1 MKNFNIYKGE
11 SKLGTFEPDNF
22 INAPQ
27 NYIPSKGLINA
38 VNVAISLGQPLLLTG
53 EPGTG
58 KSHLAYSIAH
68 ELNLGKPLVFRTK
81 TTSTSRDL
89 FYTYDA
95 LSHFRSVQTKQNL
108 DINTFIREGAL
119 GAAIKSK
126 SRKVVLID
134 EIDKAPRDLPNDIL
148 NEIESLSFEVAE
160 TGAFFESEH
169 KNRPIVIMTSNSE
182 KNLPDAFLRRCIF
195 YHLPFPSSDELLA
208 ILDARLTSEFFN
220 NTELEQLIKHFLTL
234 RQKFIKRKK
243 PATAELLSWLQIL
256 EQLNFKKLENIN
268 EFDKLSE
275 EQKELLLISYSVLA
289 KTSDDFKDLKQKFV
303 NGNL

>member
-208 ILDARLTSEFFN
+208 ILYARLTSEFFN

>member
-1 MKNFNIYKGE
+1 MKNFNIYKG
-11 SKLGTFEPDNF
+11 SDKLSSFEADDS
-22 INAPQ
+22 INSPE

-38 VNVAISLGQPLLLTG
+38 VNVSISLGQPLLLTG

-68 ELNLGKPLVFRTK
+68 ELDLGKPLVFRTK

-95 LSHFRSVQTKQNL
+95 LSHFRSVQTKQDH

-119 GAAIKSK
+119 GAAIKSG

-148 NEIESLSFEVAE
+148 NEIESLSYEVAE
-160 TGAFFESEH
+160 TGAFFEA
-169 KNRPIVIMTSNSE
+169 KNQNRPIVIMTSNSE

-195 YHLPFPSSDELLA
+195 YHLPFPSSQELFA
-208 ILDARLTSEFFN
+208 ILNARLSSNFFN
-220 NTELEQLIKHFLTL
+220 SEELEKLVQHFLAL
-234 RQKFIKRKK
+234 RTKYIKRKK
-243 PATAELLSWLQIL
+243 PATAELLSWLQIM
-256 EQLNFKKLENIN
+256 EQLEFKNLENIN
-268 EFDKLSE
+268 DFEKLSD
-275 EQKELLLISYSVLA
+275 EQKELLLISYSALA
-289 KTSDDFKDLKQKFV
+289 KTSEDFKDLKR
-303 NGNL
+303 NLGHDKS

>member
-1 MKNFNIYKGE
+1 MKDFNIYKGDAT
-11 SKLGTFEPDNF
+11 LGSFEQDNF

-27 NYIPSKGLINA
+27 SYIPSKGLINA

-81 TTSTSRDL
+81 TTSSSRDL

-95 LSHFRSVQTKQNL
+95 LSHFRSVQTKQEI
-108 DINTFIREGAL
+108 DINNFIRDGAL
-119 GAAIKSK
+119 GAAIKANE
-126 SRKVVLID
+126 RKVVLID

-148 NEIESLSFEVAE
+148 NEIESLSFEVSE
-160 TGAFFESEH
+160 TGSFFESENKH
-169 KNRPIVIMTSNSE
+169 RPIVIMTSNSE

-195 YHLPFPSSDELLA
+195 YHLSFPNTEELLA
-208 ILDARLTSEFFN
+208 ILKARLTSNFFN
-220 NTELEQLIKHFLTL
+220 SNELEQLLDHFQAL
-234 RQKFIKRKK
+234 RSKYIKRKK
-243 PATAELLSWLQIL
+243 PATAELLSWLQIM
-256 EQLNFKKLENIN
+256 EQLNFKNLENIN
-268 EFDKLSE
+268 DFEKLSK

-289 KTSDDFKDLKQKFV
+289 KTSEDYNDLKHKL
-303 NGNL
+303 GSEKR

>member
-1 MKNFNIYKGE
+1 MKNFNVYKGNAE
-11 SKLGTFEPDNF
+11 LGAFVPDNF
-22 INAPQ
+22 INSPQ
-27 NYIPSKGLINA
+27 NYIPSKGLISA

-58 KSHLAYSIAH
+58 KSHLAYSVAH

-95 LSHFRSVQTKQNL
+95 LSHFRSVQTKQNI

-119 GAAIKSK
+119 GEAIKSGK
-126 SRKVVLID
+126 RKVVLID

-148 NEIESLSFEVAE
+148 NEIESLSFEITE
-160 TGAFFESEH
+160 TGAFFEAKHE
-169 KNRPIVIMTSNSE
+169 NRPIVIMTSNSE

-195 YHLPFPSSDELLA
+195 YHLPFPSSEELLA
-208 ILDARLTSEFFN
+208 ILKARLSSNFFDAQ
-220 NTELEQLIKHFLTL
+220 ELEQLTSHFLAL
-234 RQKFIKRKK
+234 RSKYIKRKK

-256 EQLNFKKLENIN
+256 EQLEFKNLEHIN
-268 EFDKLSE
+268 DFEKLSE
-275 EQKELLLISYSVLA
+275 EQRELLLISYSALA
-289 KTSDDFKDLKQKFV
+289 KTSEDFKDLKRKLGHEQH
-303 NGNL
+303 